1 MATIKDVAKYAG
13 LSPATVSRVI
23 RNQSN
28 VTDKTRNLVIN
39 AIRDLNFQP
48 NALARQLRQ
57 QETKT
62 VIVIVPDIGNS
73 FFRDIIKGIEK
84 IAYQN
89 NYQVFLADMQ
99 NNPEI
104 EAYYFNALL
113 QKQADGVI
121 SLSASVA
128 QRLME
133 QVASQYPVVI
143 VCQYMENSD
152 LPNVTIDNVSASK
165 RIMEHLINMGHTR
178 IAHLTA
184 FPNILLYR
192 DRLTGYYQAL
202 AEHGIQ
208 IDTELVRYGNSS
220 FQSGYDQMM
229 ELLELKKPVTAVFA
243 AGDILAVGAM
253 KALKA
258 SGKRIPEDCAVVGF
272 DDIDLSSIYDPTL
285 TTIRQPKREMG
296 EIAMSMLLELI
307 NGNKPTPNQHVLD
320 YELVVRESC
329 GGKKTEEP

>member
-28 VTDKTRNLVIN
+28 VSDKTRNLVMK
-39 AIRDLNFQP
+39 AISDLNFQP
-48 NALARQLRQ
+48 NTLARQLRQ
-57 QETKT
+57 RETKT
-62 VIVIVPDIGNS
+62 IIVIVPDIGNS
-73 FFRDIIKGIEK
+73 FFRDIIKGIESV
-84 IAYQN
+84 AYQN
-89 NYQVFLADMQ
+89 NYQVFLTDMQ
-99 NNPEI
+99 NNPDI

-113 QKQADGVI
+113 QKQADGII
-121 SLSASVA
+121 SLSASVPLK
-128 QRLME
+128 LME

-152 LPNVTIDNVSASK
+152 LPNVTIDNVAASK
-165 RIMEHLINMGHTR
+165 KIMEHLIKMGHTR
-178 IAHLTA
+178 IAHLTT
-184 FPNILLYR
+184 FPNVMLYR
-192 DRLTGYYQAL
+192 DRLAGYYQSL
-202 AEHGIQ
+202 AENGIQ
-208 IDTELVRYGNSS
+208 IDMDLVRYGNSS
-220 FQSGYDQMM
+220 FQSGYEQMM

-243 AGDILAVGAM
+243 AGDILAIGAM

-296 EIAMSMLLELI
+296 EISMTMLLDLI
-307 NGNKPTPNQHVLD
+307 NGKKPTPNQRILN
-320 YELVVRESC
+320 YELVIRESC
-329 GGKKTEEP
+329 GGKHKSDL